1 MELVQKVAQSRVLVG
16 SGSFLREVGRKELG
30 HGEAAH
36 PLGDQRLGHLLV
48 QDDELLVFG
57 VLEVVFLPQR
67 GPELLDALGEGGL
80 LLDDDG
86 WRTAS

>member
-1 MELVQKVAQSRVLVG
+1 MGQGRVLVG